1 MSDSCFKRLVAGLAL
16 LRILPAVIVLAANGQ
31 SLPGFPGYRYGP
43 PNGDTFG
50 FYAAAREFISAWS
63 HLSKPLLGF
72 ALIVLLV
79 CLWLA
84 TRLWLHDRRA
94 ESVVLISAAIGLFV
108 SLGVRE
114 MGLTGAGAVGWP
126 IVWSIPLFPLR
137 VVGALDYHAAYYLGV
152 ALLLA
157 CNVVTVF
164 ATALIARWLV
174 PGRFALV
181 APALLVAWPFLMRLV
196 DGTGNIVYGSWL
208 DDVGP
213 LLYAEPL
220 STALVTVALALAI
233 LRRAS
238 PLAGALT
245 GALLGLSVAV
255 RVSNATIAVAI
266 FVVTVLGT
274 TRRTAAAFALAGIG
288 TVSVAA
294 EFWSR
299 GYGSFKNHP
308 SDQAP
313 NGLFSP
319 HYLVRSWRDSSVF
332 DWKMIVILLP
342 LPLIGVFAL
351 RRRRYDTLI
360 LASVVIVTAA
370 FYSAYYITAL
380 HPRFLFVALPALFV
394 LAAAGTARLAVG
406 ETTDLRGNPV
416 VSRREPTS

>member
-1 MSDSCFKRLVAGLAL
+1 MTDSGFKRTVAGLAL
-16 LRILPAVIVLAANGQ
+16 LRVLPAAIVLVANGR

-43 PNGDTFG
+43 PNGDTYG

-63 HLSKPLLGF
+63 HLSKTLLGF
-72 ALIVLLV
+72 AVLVLIG
-79 CLWLA
+79 CLALA
-84 TRLWLHDRRA
+84 IRLWLGNRRA
-94 ESVVLISAAIGLFV
+94 QAVVLVSCAGGLFV
-108 SLGVRE
+108 ALGVHE

-126 IVWSIPLFPLR
+126 IVWSIPLLPLR
-137 VVGALDYHAAYYLGV
+137 VVGVLDYHAAYYLGV

-164 ATALIARWLV
+164 ATALIARRLV

-233 LRRAS
+233 LRRAD
-238 PLAGALT
+238 PLAGAFA
-245 GALLGLSVAV
+245 GAVLGLSVAV

-266 FVVTVLGT
+266 FFVTVLGT
-274 TRRTAAAFALAGIG
+274 TRRTAVAHALAGIG
-288 TVSVAA
+288 TVMIAA

-313 NGLFSP
+313 NGLFSL
-319 HYLVRSWRDSSVF
+319 HYLARSWRDSSVF
-332 DWKMIVILLP
+332 
-342 LPLIGVFAL
+342 
-351 RRRRYDTLI
+351 
-360 LASVVIVTAA
+360 
-370 FYSAYYITAL
+370 
-380 HPRFLFVALPALFV
+380 
-394 LAAAGTARLAVG
+394 
-406 ETTDLRGNPV
+406 
-416 VSRREPTS
+416 